1 MILNI
6 VIQQLIDYLR
16 INEIRFESQTKL
28 RS

>member
-1 MILNI
+1 MTLNI